1 MKGQKLKKPHRPNF
15 RPSDEDILEA
25 KRLYE
30 EEGWTMRE
38 IGEKFDRTQSNISV
52 WINKFAKDLD
62 NPDMKRKK
70 NRARRQREKAK
81 RAIGVPAPEQTPE
94 PTQQSESE
102 AAESAEEKIR
112 RLEQELAEARLARDF
127 YNEMINVAEEQFN
140 ISIRKKAGTGR

>member
-1 MKGQKLKKPHRPNF
+1 
-15 RPSDEDILEA
+15 
-25 KRLYE
+25 
-30 EEGWTMRE
+30 MRE